1 MVVGLDKYRS
11 VTKTN
16 FIRENLVEFVT
27 ESTELFNI
35 IQNSI
40 DTTIDFLYN
49 AKRTDRYI
57 LMKDCR
63 IIKISNDKDEIY
75 TIRFEYGQNIH
86 MDKIQLRLFKLKNY
100 ILND

>member
-27 ESTELFNI
+27 GSTELFNI
-35 IQNSI
+35 IQNSV
-40 DTTIDFLYN
+40 DTTIDFLYK
-49 AKRTDRYI
+49 AKHSDRYI
-57 LMKDCR
+57 MMKDCS
-63 IIKISNDKDEIY
+63 IIKTTNYKDEIY
-75 TIRFEYGQNIH
+75 TIRIEYGQNIH
-86 MDKIQLRLFKLKNY
+86 MDRTQLRLFKLKNY